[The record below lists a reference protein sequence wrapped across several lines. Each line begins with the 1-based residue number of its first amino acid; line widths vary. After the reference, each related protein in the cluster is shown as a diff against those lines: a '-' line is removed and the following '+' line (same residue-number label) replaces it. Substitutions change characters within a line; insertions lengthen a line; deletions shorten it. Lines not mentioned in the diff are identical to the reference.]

1 MLGLFGCQVR
11 PKKFFIYEPT
21 DSKRTRCAVHA
32 LGHAG
37 IVKLSERRAEEAIFL
52 RDELGRSAR
61 LGDLAPSRK
70 ARSRDE
76 RRKSAGTDLG

>member
-1 MLGLFGCQVR
+1 MG
-11 PKKFFIYEPT
+11 T
-21 DSKRTRCAVHA
+21 
-32 LGHAG
+32 
-37 IVKLSERRAEEAIFL
+37 VKLGERRAEEAIFL